1 MFPRIYYGST
11 TLALNK
17 IKEEFPGLILLIDNN
32 VEKIINNYSKF
43 FDSNNVYIHT
53 NVSSEDIKLIQ
64 EKSEKLGSKHVILYD
79 DDSFDGRLSLIAKA
93 KKNNLIFD
101 CSYPLVGD
109 FNALKRHIN
118 NYVMKNNANINGE
131 TLNYLVEIC
140 PVLRIKSKQSGSK
153 KEIICYDID
162 ILFKELEKIISYT
175 DKIFLRDIQ
184 NASFNEECDIFEF
197 IEQLMNK
204 NLDYCLTKIDLLI
217 SSMGEQGFLLV
228 LLSQLNFM
236 LVISET
242 NKKYHPLSQVQ
253 EIVELRDL
261 LGKYLDDEYKE
272 PTFTVKVQNPIRI
285 RIQASKE
292 NLYTPA
298 QYSKMITLLVDS
310 IVDLR
315 TNGSVNHSVPIL
327 ISKLAS
333 VQ

>member
-17 IKEEFPGLILLIDNN
+17 IKEEFPGLILCIDNN
-32 VEKIINNYSKF
+32 VEKIVNGYSKF
-43 FDSNNVYIHT
+43 FDSNNIYIHT
-53 NVSSEDIKLIQ
+53 NVSNEDIKLIQ
-64 EKSEKLGSKHVILYD
+64 DKSEKLGIKHIILYE

-93 KKNNLIFD
+93 KKNSLIFD
-101 CSYPLVGD
+101 CSYPLAGD
-109 FNALKRHIN
+109 SNSLKRHIN
-118 NYVMKNNANINGE
+118 NFAMKNNANINGE
-131 TLNYLVEIC
+131 TLNHLVQIC
-140 PVLRIKSKQSGSK
+140 PILRIKSKQSGSK
-153 KEIICYDID
+153 KEILCYDID

-175 DKIFLRDIQ
+175 DKIFLRDIS

-197 IEQLMNK
+197 IDKLMNK
-204 NLDYCLTKIDLLI
+204 DLDYCLTKIDLLI
-217 SSMGEQGFLLV
+217 DSMGEQGFLLV

-242 NKKYHPLSQVQ
+242 NKSFHPISEVQ

-272 PTFTVKVQNPIRI
+272 PTFTIKAQNPIRI
-285 RIQASKE
+285 RIQLSKE
-292 NLYTPA
+292 NLYSPS
-298 QYSKMITLLVDS
+298 QFSKMITLVVDS

-315 TNGSVNHSVPIL
+315 TNGSANHSLPIL

-333 VQ
+333 V

>member
-11 TLALNK
+11 TLSLNK

-43 FDSNNVYIHT
+43 FDSNNIYIHT
-53 NVSSEDIKLIQ
+53 NITNEDIKLIQ
-64 EKSEKLGSKHVILYD
+64 EKGEKLGSKHVLLYD

-101 CSYPLVGD
+101 SSYPLVGD

-118 NYVMKNNANINGE
+118 NFVLKSNANINGE

-140 PVLRIKSKQSGSK
+140 PILRIKSKQSGSK
-153 KEIICYDID
+153 KEILCYDID
-162 ILFKELEKIISYT
+162 ILFKELEKIVSYT

-236 LVISET
+236 LLVADNTNRAISEM
-242 NKKYHPLSQVQ
+242 Q
-253 EIVELRDL
+253 EIIELRDL
-261 LGKYLDDEYKE
+261 LGKYLDEEYKE

-285 RIQASKE
+285 RIQASKD
-292 NLYTPA
+292 NLYTPS
-298 QYSKMITLLVDS
+298 QYSKMITMVVDS

-315 TNGSVNHSVPIL
+315 TNGSVHHSVPIL

-333 VQ
+333 V

>member
-17 IKEEFPGLILLIDNN
+17 IKEEFPGLILCIDNN
-32 VEKIINNYSKF
+32 VEKIINGFSKF
-43 FDSNNVYIHT
+43 FDSNNIYIHT
-53 NVSSEDIKLIQ
+53 NISNEEIKLIQ
-64 EKSEKLGSKHVILYD
+64 EKSEKLGIKHIILYE
-79 DDSFDGRLSLIAKA
+79 DDSFDGRLSLIAKS

-109 FNALKRHIN
+109 LNSLKRHIN
-118 NYVMKNNANINGE
+118 NFVMKNNANINGE
-131 TLNYLVEIC
+131 TLNHLVEIC
-140 PVLRIKSKQSGSK
+140 PILRIKSKQSGSK
-153 KEIICYDID
+153 KEILCYDID

-175 DKIFLRDIQ
+175 DKIFLRDIT

-197 IEQLMNK
+197 IDKLMNK
-204 NLDYCLTKIDLLI
+204 DLDYCLTKIDLLI
-217 SSMGEQGFLLV
+217 DSMGEQGFLLV

-242 NKKYHPLSQVQ
+242 NQTNLPLTKVQ

-261 LGKYLDDEYKE
+261 LGKYLDDEYQE
-272 PTFTVKVQNPIRI
+272 PTFTVKAQNPIRI
-285 RIQASKE
+285 RIQSSKD
-292 NLYTPA
+292 NLYNPA
-298 QYSKMITLLVDS
+298 QFSKMITMVVHS

-315 TNGSVNHSVPIL
+315 SNGSANHSVPIL

-333 VQ
+333 V

>member
-11 TLALNK
+11 ILALNK

-53 NVSSEDIKLIQ
+53 NISNEDIKLIQ
-64 EKSEKLGSKHVILYD
+64 DKSEKLGSKHIILYD
-79 DDSFDGRLSLIAKA
+79 DDSFDGRLSLISKA
-93 KKNNLIFD
+93 KKSNLIFD

-118 NYVMKNNANINGE
+118 NFVLKNNANINSE
-131 TLNYLVEIC
+131 TLNYLIEIC
-140 PVLRIKSKQSGSK
+140 PILRIKSKQSGSK
-153 KEIICYDID
+153 KEILCYDID

-175 DKIFLRDIQ
+175 DKIFLRDVR

-204 NLDYCLTKIDLLI
+204 NLDYCLTKIDLLL

-236 LVISET
+236 LVIADT
-242 NKKYHPLSQVQ
+242 NKSYRPVSEVQ
-253 EIVELRDL
+253 EILELRDI

-272 PTFTVKVQNPIRI
+272 STYTVKVQNPIRI
-285 RIQASKE
+285 RIQSSKD
-292 NLYTPA
+292 NLYSPA
-298 QYSKMITLLVDS
+298 QYSKMITMVVDS

-333 VQ
+333 V

>member
-17 IKEEFPGLILLIDNN
+17 IKEEFPGLILCFDNN
-32 VEKIINNYSKF
+32 VEKLINSYSKF
-43 FDSNNVYIHT
+43 FDSNNIYIHT
-53 NVSSEDIKLIQ
+53 NISNEDIKLIQ
-64 EKSEKLGSKHVILYD
+64 EKSEKLGIKHIILYE

-93 KKNNLIFD
+93 KKNSLIFD

-109 FNALKRHIN
+109 SNSLKRHIN
-118 NYVMKNNANINGE
+118 NFVMKSNANINGE

-140 PVLRIKSKQSGSK
+140 PILRIKSKQSGSK
-153 KEIICYDID
+153 KEILCYDID

-175 DKIFLRDIQ
+175 DKIFLRDIA

-197 IEQLMNK
+197 IDKLMNK
-204 NLDYCLTKIDLLI
+204 DLDYCLTKIDLLI
-217 SSMGEQGFLLV
+217 DSMGEQGFLLV

-242 NKKYHPLSQVQ
+242 NKKFHPLTEVQ

-261 LGKYLDDEYKE
+261 LGKYLNDEYKE
-272 PTFTVKVQNPIRI
+272 PSFTVKPQNPIRI
-285 RIQASKE
+285 RIQSSKE
-292 NLYTPA
+292 NLYNPA
-298 QYSKMITLLVDS
+298 QFSKMITMIVDS

-315 TNGSVNHSVPIL
+315 TSGSVSHSVPIL

-333 VQ
+333 V

>member
-17 IKEEFPGLILLIDNN
+17 IKEEFPGLILCFDNN
-32 VEKIINNYSKF
+32 VEKIVNGYSKF
-43 FDSNNVYIHT
+43 FDSNNIYIHT
-53 NVSSEDIKLIQ
+53 NVSNEDIKFIQ
-64 EKSEKLGSKHVILYD
+64 EKSEKLGIKHIILYE

-101 CSYPLVGD
+101 CSYPLAGD
-109 FNALKRHIN
+109 SNSLKRHIN
-118 NYVMKNNANINGE
+118 NFVMKNNANINGE

-140 PVLRIKSKQSGSK
+140 PILRIKSKQSGSK
-153 KEIICYDID
+153 KEILCYDID

-175 DKIFLRDIQ
+175 DKIFLRDIS

-197 IEQLMNK
+197 IDKLMNK
-204 NLDYCLTKIDLLI
+204 DIDYCLTKIDLLI
-217 SSMGEQGFLLV
+217 DSMGEQGFLLV

-242 NKKYHPLSQVQ
+242 NKTFHPLTEVQ

-261 LGKYLDDEYKE
+261 LGKYLSNEYKE
-272 PTFTVKVQNPIRI
+272 PTFTVKAQNPIRI
-285 RIQASKE
+285 RIQSSKE
-292 NLYTPA
+292 NLYCPA
-298 QYSKMITLLVDS
+298 QFSKMITMVVDS

-333 VQ
+333 V

>member
-1 MFPRIYYGST
+1 M
-11 TLALNK
+11 LALNK
-17 IKEEFPGLILLIDNN
+17 IKEEFPGLILVIDNN
-32 VEKIINNYSKF
+32 VEKIINSYSKF
-43 FDSNNVYIHT
+43 FDNNNIYIHT
-53 NVSSEDIKLIQ
+53 NISNDDIKLIA
-64 EKSEKLGSKHVILYD
+64 EKSEKLGSKHVLLYD
-79 DDSFDGRLSLIAKA
+79 DDSFDGRLSLISKA
-93 KKNNLIFD
+93 KKSNLIFD

-109 FNALKRHIN
+109 FNSLKRHIN
-118 NYVMKNNANINGE
+118 NFVLKNNANINGE

-140 PVLRIKSKQSGSK
+140 PILRIKSKQSGSK
-153 KEIICYDID
+153 KEILCYDID
-162 ILFKELEKIISYT
+162 ILFKELEKIVSYT

-217 SSMGEQGFLLV
+217 ESMGEQGFLLV

-236 LVISET
+236 LIVADNKNKPLTVI
-242 NKKYHPLSQVQ
+242 Q

-261 LGKYLDDEYKE
+261 LGKYLSDEYTD

-285 RIQASKE
+285 RIQASKD
-292 NLYTPA
+292 NLYSSV
-298 QYSKMITLLVDS
+298 QYSKMITMVVDS

-333 VQ
+333 V

>member
-11 TLALNK
+11 TIALNK
-17 IKEEFPGLILLIDNN
+17 IREELPDLVLVFDND
-32 VEKIINNYSKF
+32 VDKIINNYSKF
-43 FDSNNVYIHT
+43 FDSNNLYVHT
-53 NVSSEDIKLIQ
+53 KITNEDIKLIQ
-64 EKSEKLGSKHVILYD
+64 EKSEKLGIKHVILYD

-109 FNALKRHIN
+109 TNALKRHIN
-118 NYVMKNNANINGE
+118 NYVLKNNANINGE
-131 TLNYLVEIC
+131 TLNQLLEIC

-217 SSMGEQGFLLV
+217 DSMGEQGFLLV

-236 LVISET
+236 LIISET
-242 NKKYHPLSQVQ
+242 NKKFHPLSEVQ
-253 EIVELRDL
+253 EIVELRDI
-261 LGKYLDDEYKE
+261 LGKYLDDEYNE
-272 PTFTVKVQNPIRI
+272 PTFVVKVQNPIRI
-285 RIQASKE
+285 RIQSSKE
-292 NLYTPA
+292 NMYSPE

-327 ISKLAS
+327 ISKLTF
-333 VQ
+333 V

>member
-1 MFPRIYYGST
+1 
-11 TLALNK
+11 LNK
-17 IKEEFPGLILLIDNN
+17 IKEEFPGLILCFDNN

-43 FDSNNVYIHT
+43 FDTNNIYIHT
-53 NVSSEDIKLIQ
+53 NISNEDIKLIQ
-64 EKSEKLGSKHVILYD
+64 EKSEKLGIKHIILYE

-101 CSYPLVGD
+101 CSYPLAGD
-109 FNALKRHIN
+109 SNSLKRHIN
-118 NYVMKNNANINGE
+118 NFVMKNNANINGE
-131 TLNYLVEIC
+131 TLNHLVEIC
-140 PVLRIKSKQSGSK
+140 PILRIKSKQSGSK
-153 KEIICYDID
+153 KEILCYDID

-175 DKIFLRDIQ
+175 DKIFLRDIS

-197 IEQLMNK
+197 IDKLMNK
-204 NLDYCLTKIDLLI
+204 DLDYCLTKIDLLI
-217 SSMGEQGFLLV
+217 DSMGEQGFLLV

-242 NKKYHPLSQVQ
+242 NKTFHPLTEVQ

-272 PTFTVKVQNPIRI
+272 PTFTVKTQNPIRI
-285 RIQASKE
+285 RIQSSKE
-292 NLYTPA
+292 NLYNPA
-298 QYSKMITLLVDS
+298 QFSKMITMVVDS

-333 VQ
+333 V

>member
-17 IKEEFPGLILLIDNN
+17 IKEEFPGLILCFDNN
-32 VEKIINNYSKF
+32 VEKLINSYSKF
-43 FDSNNVYIHT
+43 FDSNNIYIHT
-53 NVSSEDIKLIQ
+53 NISNEEIKLIQ
-64 EKSEKLGSKHVILYD
+64 EKSEKLGIKHIILYE

-93 KKNNLIFD
+93 KKNSLIFD

-109 FNALKRHIN
+109 SNSLKRHIN
-118 NYVMKNNANINGE
+118 NFVMKSNANINGE

-140 PVLRIKSKQSGSK
+140 PILRIKSKQSGSK
-153 KEIICYDID
+153 KEILCYDID

-175 DKIFLRDIQ
+175 DKIFLRDIA

-197 IEQLMNK
+197 IDKLMNK
-204 NLDYCLTKIDLLI
+204 DLDYCLTKIDLLI
-217 SSMGEQGFLLV
+217 DSMGEQGFLLV

-242 NKKYHPLSQVQ
+242 NKKFHPLTEVQ

-272 PTFTVKVQNPIRI
+272 PSFTVKPQNPIRI
-285 RIQASKE
+285 RIQSSKE
-292 NLYTPA
+292 NLYNPA
-298 QYSKMITLLVDS
+298 QFSKMITMIVDS

-315 TNGSVNHSVPIL
+315 TSGSVSHSVPIL

-333 VQ
+333 V

>member
-17 IKEEFPGLILLIDNN
+17 IKEEFPGLILCFDNN
-32 VEKIINNYSKF
+32 VEKIVNGYSKF
-43 FDSNNVYIHT
+43 FDSNNIYIHT
-53 NVSSEDIKLIQ
+53 NVSNEDIKLIQ
-64 EKSEKLGSKHVILYD
+64 EKSEKLGIKHIILYE

-101 CSYPLVGD
+101 CSYPLAGD
-109 FNALKRHIN
+109 SNSLKRHIN
-118 NYVMKNNANINGE
+118 NFVIKNNANINGE
-131 TLNYLVEIC
+131 TLNSLVQIC
-140 PVLRIKSKQSGSK
+140 PILRIKSKQSGSK
-153 KEIICYDID
+153 KEILCYDID

-175 DKIFLRDIQ
+175 DKIFLRDIS

-197 IEQLMNK
+197 IDKLMNK
-204 NLDYCLTKIDLLI
+204 DIDYCLTKIDLLI
-217 SSMGEQGFLLV
+217 DSMGEQGFLLV

-242 NKKYHPLSQVQ
+242 NKTFHPLTEVQ

-261 LGKYLDDEYKE
+261 LGKYLSNEYKE
-272 PTFTVKVQNPIRI
+272 PTFTVKAQNPIRI
-285 RIQASKE
+285 RIQSSKE
-292 NLYTPA
+292 NLYCPA
-298 QYSKMITLLVDS
+298 QFSKMITMVVDS

-333 VQ
+333 V

>member
-17 IKEEFPGLILLIDNN
+17 IKEEFPGLILCIDNN
-32 VEKIINNYSKF
+32 VEKIVNGYSKF
-43 FDSNNVYIHT
+43 FDSNNIYIHT
-53 NVSSEDIKLIQ
+53 NVSNEDIKLIK
-64 EKSEKLGSKHVILYD
+64 EKSEKLGIKHIILYE

-93 KKNNLIFD
+93 KKNSLIFD
-101 CSYPLVGD
+101 CSYPLAGD
-109 FNALKRHIN
+109 SNSLKRHIN
-118 NYVMKNNANINGE
+118 NFVMKNNANVNGE
-131 TLNYLVEIC
+131 TLNHLVQIC
-140 PVLRIKSKQSGSK
+140 PILRIKSKQSGSK
-153 KEIICYDID
+153 KEILCYDID

-175 DKIFLRDIQ
+175 DKIFLRDIS

-197 IEQLMNK
+197 IDKLMNK
-204 NLDYCLTKIDLLI
+204 DLDYCLTKIDLLI
-217 SSMGEQGFLLV
+217 DSMGEQGFLLV

-242 NKKYHPLSQVQ
+242 NKSFHPISEVQ

-272 PTFTVKVQNPIRI
+272 PTFTVKAQNPIRI
-285 RIQASKE
+285 RIQLSKE
-292 NLYTPA
+292 NLYSPA
-298 QYSKMITLLVDS
+298 QFSKMITLVVDS

-315 TNGSVNHSVPIL
+315 KNGSVNHSLPIL

-333 VQ
+333 V

>member
-11 TLALNK
+11 TISLNK
-17 IKEEFPGLILLIDNN
+17 IREEFPDLVLLFDND
-32 VEKIINNYSKF
+32 VDKIINNYSKF
-43 FDSNNVYIHT
+43 FDSDNLYVHT
-53 NVSSEDIKLIQ
+53 KITNEDIKLIQ
-64 EKSEKLGSKHVILYD
+64 EKSEKLGIKHVILYD

-101 CSYPLVGD
+101 CSYPLAGD
-109 FNALKRHIN
+109 TNALKRHIN
-118 NYVMKNNANINGE
+118 NYVLKNNANINGE
-131 TLNYLVEIC
+131 TLNHLLEIC

-217 SSMGEQGFLLV
+217 DSMGEQGFLLV

-236 LVISET
+236 LIISET
-242 NKKYHPLSQVQ
+242 NKKFHPLSEVQ
-253 EIVELRDL
+253 EIVELRDI

-272 PTFTVKVQNPIRI
+272 PTFVVKVQNPIRI
-285 RIQASKE
+285 RIQSSKE
-292 NLYTPA
+292 NMYSSE

-315 TNGSVNHSVPIL
+315 TSGSANHSVPIL

-333 VQ
+333 V